1 MKGLRWLENQLARCP
16 LAAPS
21 IAVIAA
27 VLYADQPSWWSA
39 LLFLGAVSLGLWSRR
54 GVFLLC
60 ILFGCVAGF
69 HHSIQLSKQE
79 AMAQKY
85 GSWWSGDVW
94 LASEVKRGQAI
105 GLSVEEPRVKLQ
117 IWLPEYEAD
126 WKLGQRLRLSGR
138 LVEPNIPLNP
148 QVFNKSQWLHRKGV
162 AGVLITR
169 ECEVL
174 HETSSS
180 FMVQRSAHSV
190 RGWLSQRL
198 TLGLDPEGDEAKI
211 IRAMTLGERPEN
223 SAELLAN
230 FRHSGAIHVFAVSG
244 LHVMMVGSMVAVLL
258 KAFGCGRRIWV
269 PCVIAVMFFYALVTG
284 MRPPAMR
291 AAVMGAVLLSA
302 WLVQRRIVLA
312 NSVAAGAI
320 VALLW
325 DGHMLFQPGFQLS
338 FGVLVAI
345 ALLGGIVTKCFH
357 WFSYVDPFLPRSLY
371 SRWQEWSLRMRRK
384 VQGALVVASCA
395 WCGSSPLTW
404 MYFRLLA
411 PISIFV
417 SLPLVLL
424 LYLILISSGASLVL
438 GTIWSPLGVGS
449 NQLNGQLA
457 QSAKSIVSHAAV
469 IPGGHVIDRPWQ
481 KGERVV
487 IYALSDGAA
496 AVYLGIGG
504 GVMLDVGSA
513 REFQREVFPSL
524 SKNGARVDSLI
535 LSHAD
540 TQHCG
545 GVEQFLELTQLKQ
558 CVIPERSA
566 MSKSFKNALGLLQA
580 AGVQLSETQIGKRLP
595 LTDESWLEVI
605 YVAGSS
611 VGLADDRCLVLRLH
625 WRGSRILFIADAG
638 YNFEQWV
645 LENNT
650 DVAADIV
657 VLGRH
662 ERDEQVGRDF
672 LQKVGAKLVV
682 SGDGGSLSGKAD
694 NYMLPR
700 EGALILEQ
708 SNGELHLFSQ
718 LKGGL
723 SPIDREATI
732 NR

>member
-1 MKGLRWLENQLARCP
+1 MKGPRWLENQLARCP
-16 LAAPS
+16 LAAPA

-39 LLFLGAVSLGLWSRR
+39 FLFLGAVSLGLWSRR
-54 GVFLLC
+54 GIFLLC
-60 ILFGCVAGF
+60 ILLGCVAGF

-79 AMAQKY
+79 AMAQEY

-94 LASEVKRGQAI
+94 LASEVKRGKAL
-105 GLSVEEPRVKLQ
+105 GLSVGEPRVKLQ

-126 WKLGQRLRLSGR
+126 WKMGQRLRLSGR
-138 LVEPNIPLNP
+138 LVEPAIPLNP
-148 QVFNKSQWLHRKGV
+148 HVFDESQWLHRKGV

-174 HETSSS
+174 GETSSR

-190 RGWLSQRL
+190 REWLSQRL

-211 IRAMTLGERPEN
+211 IRAMTLGERPEK
-223 SAELLAN
+223 SAELLAD

-258 KAFGCGRRIWV
+258 KAFGCGRRVWV
-269 PCVIAVMFFYALVTG
+269 PCVIAGMFFYALVTG

-345 ALLGGIVTKCFH
+345 ALLGGVVTKCFH

-438 GTIWSPLGVGS
+438 GTIWLPLGVGV
-449 NQLNGQLA
+449 NQWNGQLA
-457 QSAKSIVSHAAV
+457 HSSKSIVSRAAV
-469 IPGGHVIDRPWQ
+469 IPGGHVVARPWQ

-487 IYALSDGAA
+487 IYALPDGAA
-496 AVYLGIGG
+496 AVYFGIGG

-513 REFQREVFPSL
+513 REFRREVFPSL
-524 SKNGARVDSLI
+524 SKNGARMDSLI

-540 TQHCG
+540 SQHCG
-545 GVEQFLELTQLKQ
+545 GVEQFLELIQLKQ

-566 MSKSFKNALGLLQA
+566 MSMSFKNAVGLLEVADVSVHVIQT
-580 AGVQLSETQIGKRLP
+580 GDRLP
-595 LTDESWLEVI
+595 LGDESWIEVV
-605 YVAGSS
+605 YAAERSE
-611 VGLADDRCLVLRLH
+611 GLADDRCLVLRLH
-625 WRGSRILFIADAG
+625 WRGSRILFTADSG
-638 YNFEQWV
+638 YKFEHWV

-650 DVAADIV
+650 DVAADILM
-657 VLGRH
+657 LGKH
-662 ERDEQVGRDF
+662 ERDEQLGRDF
-672 LQKVGAKLVV
+672 LQKVGAKIVV
-682 SGDGGSLSGKAD
+682 SSDGRAAFDGAA
-694 NYMLPR
+694 NYTLLQQ
-700 EGALILEQ
+700 GALILEW
-708 SNGELHLFSQ
+708 SNGQMRLFSQ
-718 LKGGL
+718 LQGEL
-723 SPIDREATI
+723 RSID
-732 NR
+732 